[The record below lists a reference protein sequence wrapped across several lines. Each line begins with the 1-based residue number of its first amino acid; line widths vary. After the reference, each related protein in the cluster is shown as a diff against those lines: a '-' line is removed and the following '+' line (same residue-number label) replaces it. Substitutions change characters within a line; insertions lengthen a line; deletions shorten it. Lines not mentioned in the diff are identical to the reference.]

1 MALIFNSTVENYSDG
16 DMKCLSIDKKE
27 HNLSHFLAI
36 QWKLD
41 LAENHDLKDTFKE
54 IWVTNLDYQYILVCL
69 K

>member
-1 MALIFNSTVENYSDG
+1 MPIYAY
-16 DMKCLSIDKKE
+16 KKE
-27 HNLSHFLAI
+27 HNLSQFLAV

-41 LAENHDLKDTFKE
+41 LAGNHDLKDTFKK